1 MCVYT
6 RRLTVN
12 EGVCVCVCVFTRR
25 LKVNDGVCVCVCVC
39 MCVYQET
46 EGE

>member
-1 MCVYT
+1 MLGCVYT
-6 RRLTVN
+6 K
-12 EGVCVCVCVFTRR
+12 R

-39 MCVYQET
+39 TRRLKVNDGVCVCVYQET